1 MFQDKDSSASPSESK
16 LAIPV
21 LWLLHSRYLCL
32 PAASRHLIVRVYHV
46 PCSGA
51 QISSIPP
58 LYTYFLS
65 WNVEHGTEGG
75 DKIR

>member
-16 LAIPV
+16 LAIPA
-21 LWLLHSRYLCL
+21 LWLLHTRYLSL
-32 PAASRHLIVRVYHV
+32 PAASRHLIVWVYHV

-51 QISSIPP
+51 QISYIPP

-65 WNVEHGTEGG
+65 WNVEHGTE
-75 DKIR
+75 DYEKL